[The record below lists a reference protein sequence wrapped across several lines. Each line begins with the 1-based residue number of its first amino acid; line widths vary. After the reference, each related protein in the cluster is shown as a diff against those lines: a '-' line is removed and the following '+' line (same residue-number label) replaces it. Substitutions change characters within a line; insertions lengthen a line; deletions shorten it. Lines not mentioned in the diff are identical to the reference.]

1 MSRVGKKPIPI
12 PAGVKVKIQPGCIQV
27 EGPKGKLSTDVP
39 AGIHFEMKDGTLCA
53 ACDSSDSTLSAKHG
67 LARTLVGNA
76 VAGVTQGYK
85 QELEVVGIG
94 YKAEVRRG
102 SIFLN
107 LGYSHPI
114 EYPIPPGIEVK
125 VEKIVKPQ
133 VQHYQTSIF
142 LSGIDKYLIGQTAAN
157 LRFLRPPDPY
167 KGKGIRYAG
176 EVIRLKEG
184 KKGA

>member
-1 MSRVGKKPIPI
+1 MSRVGKKPIPV
-12 PAGVKVKIQPGCIQV
+12 PAGVKIKIEPDCILV
-27 EGPKGKLSTDVP
+27 EGPKGKLRTEVP
-39 AGIHFEMKDGTLCA
+39 EGISFEIKDGALCA
-53 ACDSSDSTLSAKHG
+53 ACANPDRLHSAKHG
-67 LARTLVGNA
+67 LTRTLVANS
-76 VAGVTQGYK
+76 VAGVTQGFK

-94 YKAEVRRG
+94 YKAETRRNA
-102 SIFLN
+102 IVLN

-125 VEKIVKPQ
+125 VEKIPKPA
-133 VQHYQTSIF
+133 VQNYQTSIF
-142 LSGIDKYLIGQTAAN
+142 LTGIDKYLIGQTAAN

-176 EVIRLKEG
+176 EKMRLKEG

>member
-1 MSRVGKKPIPI
+1 MSRVGKKPIPV
-12 PAGVKVKIQPGCIQV
+12 PPGVKIKIEPHCVQV

-39 AGIHFEMKDGTLCA
+39 AGIHFEMKEGKLCA
-53 ACDSSDSTLSAKHG
+53 ECDNPDRLLSAKHG
-67 LARTLVGNA
+67 LSRTLVANA
-76 VAGVTQGYK
+76 VTGVTQGFN

-102 SIFLN
+102 SIVLN

-114 EYPIPPGIEVK
+114 EYPLPPGIQAK
-125 VEKIVKPQ
+125 VEKITKPQ

-142 LSGIDKYLIGQTAAN
+142 LTGIDKYLIGQTAAN

-176 EVIRLKEG
+176 EVLRLKEG